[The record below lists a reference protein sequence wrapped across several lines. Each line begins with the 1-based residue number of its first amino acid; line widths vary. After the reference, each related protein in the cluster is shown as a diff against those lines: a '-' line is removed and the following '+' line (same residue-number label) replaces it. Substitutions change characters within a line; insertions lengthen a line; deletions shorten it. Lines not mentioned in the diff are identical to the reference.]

1 MKRALTYL
9 VAIAFSVAGI
19 WGYAYEFAYFAVLK
33 LDVHKTLSVQHFVA
47 SGLANVL
54 PMLGI
59 AILFALLT
67 KFFSR
72 NAARDDLK
80 HFHEEMKKTQFAQQ
94 LSIARLAF
102 GMSLAYLLLVAF
114 DVRLF
119 AETSLGV
126 QFWFMTFICMQSFV
140 GAIYLSPPHS
150 RLAVV
155 VAFMLSVVLSFAAG
169 GIGLAKDAAKLANT
183 TIRDDFVV
191 KIERQ
196 GDGLVATAKPVKLPL
211 VGRLISLWQGT

>member
-1 MKRALTYL
+1 MKRALIYL
-9 VAIAFSVAGI
+9 VAIACAVAGI
-19 WGYAYEFAYFAVLK
+19 WGYAYEFAYFTVLK
-33 LDVHKTLSVQHFVA
+33 LDVHETLSVQHFVA

-54 PMLGI
+54 PMLGL
-59 AILFALLT
+59 ALLFALLT

-102 GMSLAYLLLVAF
+102 GMSLAYLLLVIF
-114 DVRLF
+114 DVRF
-119 AETSLGV
+119 YAETSLGSL
-126 QFWFMTFICMQSFV
+126 FWLVTFISMQSFV
-140 GAIYLSPPHS
+140 GAIYLSPPRS

-155 VAFMLSVVLSFAAG
+155 VAFMLSVVLSFTAG
-169 GIGLAKDAAKLANT
+169 GIGLARDAAMRANT
-183 TIRDDFVV
+183 TLRDDLVV

-196 GDGLVATAKPVKLPL
+196 GGKLVATAKPVKLPL
-211 VGRLISLWQGT
+211 VNRLISLWPGT